1 MTRYPEGRAEKG
13 SQRWLQDL
21 VNDCPAL
28 LDAAIRRETSEIA
41 APIRWVSPLAKDNF
55 NEYRD
60 SAFLDALGVR
70 LDCVPLNRFWPQGGP
85 RWVALGKANDGQV
98 ILLEAKAYVEE
109 MDSAP
114 SQASE
119 RSLVQIRESLA
130 SVKSY
135 VGAHSLSA
143 DWTTTHY
150 QHANRLAHLYLLRT
164 LNEVP
169 AFMVNLYFLNADEM
183 ASPTQ
188 HVPKTVAGWEDAIS
202 EQERALGIPSQH
214 ALSQWIINAFVDT
227 KDISAGA
234 RRLA

>member
-1 MTRYPEGRAEKG
+1 MTRYPEGRAKKG

-21 VNDCPAL
+21 VNGCPTL
-28 LDAAIRRETSEIA
+28 LDAAIQRETNEIA
-41 APIRWVSPLAKDNF
+41 TPIRWVSPLAKDNF
-55 NEYRD
+55 KEYRD

-70 LDCVPLNRFWPQGGP
+70 LDCVPLNRFWTRSGP
-85 RWVALGKANDGQV
+85 RWDALGKTDSGQV

-169 AFMVNLYFLNADEM
+169 AFLVNLYFLNADDM
-183 ASPTQ
+183 DCGGRF
-188 HVPKTVAGWEDAIS
+188 VPKTVAEWQSAITL
-202 EQERALGIPSQH
+202 QERFLGIRPKH
-214 ALSQWIINAFVDT
+214 ALSQYTIRAFVDT
-227 KDISAGA
+227 QDIRRALGA
-234 RRLA
+234 